1 MHRAWYLV
9 PLGLTL
15 ASVIWTAIVAPFT
28 KYGVGDWAVIPPLV
42 LFVSTVA
49 WYGWTLIN
57 GRESRLLVL
66 GVGSMHLLLF
76 FFITLWCLTFITKDS
91 L

>member
-1 MHRAWYLV
+1 MHRVWYLV
-9 PLGLTL
+9 PLGLTVV
-15 ASVIWTAIVAPFT
+15 SVIWTAVLAPFT
-28 KYGVGDWAVIPPLV
+28 KYGVGDWAVIPL
-42 LFVSTVA
+42 LMMFVSTVA
-49 WYGWTLIN
+49 WYGWILIS

-66 GVGSMHLLLF
+66 GVGTLHLVVF